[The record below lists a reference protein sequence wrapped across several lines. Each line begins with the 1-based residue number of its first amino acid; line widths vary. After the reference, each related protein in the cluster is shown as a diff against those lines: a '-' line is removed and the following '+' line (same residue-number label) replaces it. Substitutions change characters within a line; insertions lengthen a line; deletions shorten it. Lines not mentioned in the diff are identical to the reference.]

1 MSTPNPPRFAA
12 PNLPSLRQLEYLVA
26 VVELR
31 HFTRAAAACFVTQ
44 PTLSAGIAELEAQ
57 LGVPVL
63 ERGRSG
69 VWPTPLGV
77 ELAERARHILAATS
91 DLCDRAQAEADPL
104 STTLRLGAIPTLAPF
119 VFPRVVRSL
128 TAAHPRLRLA
138 VREDTSAQLLARLRD
153 GRVDVAILALP
164 FDTGEL
170 AVQPIGRDELVLAL
184 APGRAAP
191 EGGRLDPARLVL
203 LTEGH
208 CLREHTLVAC
218 GAAARAGELE
228 ASSLLTLVQMVAAGL
243 GDALLPALALGTG
256 LVESAGLQIHRLQPP
271 PTRTIALVTRP
282 SYTRPAVSAAV
293 ATALAGILDRP
304 AAA

>member
-1 MSTPNPPRFAA
+1 MPTPTVPRFAA

-44 PTLSAGIAELEAQ
+44 PTLSAGIAELEGL
-57 LGVPVL
+57 LGVPLL

-69 VWPTPLGV
+69 VWPTPLGE
-77 ELAERARHILAATS
+77 ELAVRARHILAATS
-91 DLCDRAQAEADPL
+91 DLCDRAQAESGPL

-119 VFPRVVRSL
+119 VFPRLVRDL

-138 VREDTSAQLLARLRD
+138 VREETSAQLLARLRE

-170 AVQPIGRDELVLAL
+170 AVQPIGKDELVLAL
-184 APGRAAP
+184 APGQRAP
-191 EGGRLDPARLVL
+191 TSGRLDPARLVL

-218 GAAARAGELE
+218 GAGAQSGELE
-228 ASSLLTLVQMVAAGL
+228 ASSLLTLVQMVAASL

-256 LVESAGLQIHRLQPP
+256 LIEAAGLQIHRLQPP

-282 SYTRPAVSAAV
+282 SYTRPAVAAAV
-293 ATALAGILDRP
+293 AAVLGDLLAAESVR
-304 AAA
+304 